1 MTKRYKYLLIPF
13 AIGFLS
19 FVCFMMY
26 SKAAGNTSLQ
36 LNQALFISIGIGIGA
51 IPVSFFIEY
60 QKNKGNK
67 KFHS

>member
-1 MTKRYKYLLIPF
+1 MPL

-19 FVCFMMY
+19 FVCFVMY
-26 SKAAGNTSLQ
+26 SKAATNTSLQ
-36 LNQALFISIGIGIGA
+36 MNQALFISIGIGIGA

-60 QKNKGNK
+60 QKKKDNK